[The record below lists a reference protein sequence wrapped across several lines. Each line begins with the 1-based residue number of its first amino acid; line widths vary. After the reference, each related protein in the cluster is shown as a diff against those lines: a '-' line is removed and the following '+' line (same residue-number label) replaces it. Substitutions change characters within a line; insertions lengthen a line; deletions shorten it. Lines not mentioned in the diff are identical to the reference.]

1 MNLGVRLSLFG
12 TYREKQKQAFN
23 FDPAHYQAG
32 VTTVNSDGTVNN
44 LFINGLPNGI
54 VQCGVTPGVPV
65 SCMEGKLFNPA
76 PRIGFAY
83 DVNGDG
89 KTAIRG
95 GYGMF
100 YEHANGNE
108 GNTESLEN
116 SPPLANASVVNNING
131 YGGAGS
137 PRSAVPVEREC
148 NPHQGHLAL
157 HPAVAPGRAARGGPE
172 HRGHGFL
179 CRQQGY
185 QAQPANQLQ
194 PDSFA
199 AALAQPVCAGG
210 IHRFGPHFAD
220 LQHGLPSL
228 SVNGTPVT
236 GQAAVNLAVQCGDDP
251 SPFRPFLGYGDITHL
266 QYAASSIYHAAQVSV
281 RRTMGSLN
289 LSVAYTYSHSIDDS
303 SDRFDGSF
311 VDSANPS
318 ANRASSNFDQRHIL
332 NISYVW
338 DLPGFKSGLTNTI
351 LGGWQFSGVTSYS
364 TGTPY
369 SVMVS
374 NDNAGVSNGVGSG
387 ARPDMV
393 GDPRSGIPS
402 GTLTDLG
409 PAFGNPAA
417 FASPRGLTF
426 GDAGRNIL
434 NNPNRL
440 NFDWALFKHFKIRE
454 QMGFEFRAEAFNV
467 FNHTQWGNIAG
478 DSGSA
483 GGDGNNTLGT

>member
-1 MNLGVRLSLFG
+1 M
-12 TYREKQKQAFN
+12 
-23 FDPAHYQAG
+23 
-32 VTTVNSDGTVNN
+32 NN

-95 GYGMF
+95 GYGIF

-131 YGGAGS
+131 YAGTGTVGAQFPLNVNAIPTKAIWPYIQQWHLDVQREVVRNTVATVSYVGS
-137 PRSAVPVEREC
+137 KGTKLNRQTNYNQIPVLPLSL
-148 NPHQGHLAL
+148 NPY
-157 HPAVAPGRAARGGPE
+157 APGE
-172 HRGHGFL
+172 FI
-179 CRQQGY
+179 
-185 QAQPANQLQ
+185 
-194 PDSFA
+194 DSDATSPTFNTDCDN
-199 AALAQPVCAGG
+199 L
-210 IHRFGPHFAD
+210 I
-220 LQHGLPSL
+220 
-228 SVNGTPVT
+228 VNGNPVT

-251 SPFRPFLGYGDITHL
+251 SPFRPFPGYGDITHL
-266 QYAASSIYHAAQVSV
+266 QYAASSIYHAVQASV

-332 NISYVW
+332 NFSYVW
-338 DLPGFKSGLTNTI
+338 DLPGFKSGLTNAI

-369 SVMVS
+369 SVIVS

-387 ARPDMV
+387 ARPDIV

-417 FASPRGLTF
+417 FALPRGLTF

-467 FNHTQWGNIAG
+467 FNHTEWGNIAG

-483 GGDGNNTLGT
+483 GGDGNNTLGTDSFLRASSAHNARIMQLGLKFSF